1 MGLTRIR
8 AEQISDIDYK
18 QAVRV
23 LTATKT
29 MSDNLP
35 NVELPSGEAI
45 PQNRGDLAHTL
56 RQTKQAVYKK

>member
-23 LTATKT
+23 ISTSNVTLTGGA
-29 MSDNLP
+29 
-35 NVELPSGEAI
+35 PSKLME
-45 PQNRGDLAHTL
+45 
-56 RQTKQAVYKK
+56 

>member
-23 LTATKT
+23 ITVTNVTLNGGAPNSVDNVNLKARVVKTAS
-29 MSDNLP
+29 M
-35 NVELPSGEAI
+35 
-45 PQNRGDLAHTL
+45 
-56 RQTKQAVYKK
+56 